1 MPHQHGHR
9 KETVDPGQ
17 VPQHHKQWQRRKK
30 AESFGKWLMK
40 VRIKYKFHRCDED
53 LYYFPKKPLT
63 VYTMKELFEI
73 YENEIHKHLVH
84 K

>member
-1 MPHQHGHR
+1 MTKVVTSKGLIEEYNSISS
-9 KETVDPGQ
+9 KSI
-17 VPQHHKQWQRRKK
+17 
-30 AESFGKWLMK
+30 SFAKWLIR

-53 LYYFPKKPLT
+53 LYYFPKTPLT
-63 VYTMKELFEI
+63 VYTMKELFEM

>member
-1 MPHQHGHR
+1 MTKVVTS
-9 KETVDPGQ
+9 KELIEEYNSISS
-17 VPQHHKQWQRRKK
+17 K

>member
-1 MPHQHGHR
+1 MTKVVTS
-9 KETVDPGQ
+9 KELIEEYNSISS
-17 VPQHHKQWQRRKK
+17 K

-53 LYYFPKKPLT
+53 LYYFPKQPLT